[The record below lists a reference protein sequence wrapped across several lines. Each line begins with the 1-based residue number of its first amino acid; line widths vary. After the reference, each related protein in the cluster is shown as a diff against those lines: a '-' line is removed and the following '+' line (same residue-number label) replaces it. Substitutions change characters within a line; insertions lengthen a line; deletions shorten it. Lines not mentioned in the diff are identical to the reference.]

1 MTEDVEREEE
11 TAVNRTPFGVYLIAS
26 LQLLLG
32 LYAFGV
38 GTIGMGLN
46 IMGLIVGV
54 EDTLLLNVVS
64 VLALVLG
71 VAMVILAWGFF
82 SLKSWAYTI
91 TLVVQ
96 VLSILR
102 EIVVFTGGEGRF
114 VLTSVVVSLVIL
126 YYLRRDEMK
135 QAFGK

>member
-1 MTEDVEREEE
+1 MAEDGGRKEE
-11 TAVNRTPFGVYLIAS
+11 TAGSGKPFGVYLIAT

-46 IMGLIVGV
+46 IMGLIMGID
-54 EDTLLLNVVS
+54 DTLLLNVVS
-64 VLALVLG
+64 VLALALG
-71 VAMVILAWGFF
+71 AAMVILAWSFF

-91 TLVVQ
+91 TLVIQ
-96 VLSILR
+96 ILSILR
-102 EIVVFTGGEGRF
+102 EIVVFAGGEGRF
-114 VLTSVVVSLVIL
+114 VWFSVVVSLIIL
-126 YYLRRDEMK
+126 YYLRRNEVK